1 MTNHAYILSGAR
13 TPIGNFLGS
22 LSALSAVELGARSIE
37 AAVERSGLDVN
48 QFDEVIMGNVLATGL
63 GQAPARQS
71 ALSAGLNPTIAAVT
85 VNKVCGSGLKSVMM
99 AAQAIRCGDANA
111 VVAGG
116 MESMSNVPHYARRL
130 RTGQKLGDLSMVDTM
145 IADGLTCGMESCHM
159 GMHAEYTAT
168 KWDVTREQQ
177 DAFAAESQR
186 LAAAAWEQGWFND
199 EIVKVTV
206 KSRKGESIVE
216 TDECVRGDTTA
227 DGLAKLRPA
236 FDKTGSVTAGN
247 ASTLSDGAAAVV
259 VTNEEIA
266 QQSSAPVKARIL
278 AYHTSGGE
286 PKDLFVAP
294 VAAVQGALKKAN
306 LSADEIDVFEINEA
320 FASQMLACLKQ
331 LNLDPSKVNPQGG
344 GISIGHLSL
353 IHI

>member
-71 ALSAGLNPTIAAVT
+71 ALAAGLNPTIAAVT

-130 RTGQKLGDLSMVDTM
+130 RSGQKLGDLSMVDTM

-159 GMHAEYTAT
+159 GMHAEYTAVSYTHLTLPT
-168 KWDVTREQQ
+168 K
-177 DAFAAESQR
+177 A
-186 LAAAAWEQGWFND
+186 
-199 EIVKVTV
+199 
-206 KSRKGESIVE
+206 
-216 TDECVRGDTTA
+216 
-227 DGLAKLRPA
+227 
-236 FDKTGSVTAGN
+236 
-247 ASTLSDGAAAVV
+247 
-259 VTNEEIA
+259 
-266 QQSSAPVKARIL
+266 
-278 AYHTSGGE
+278 
-286 PKDLFVAP
+286 
-294 VAAVQGALKKAN
+294 
-306 LSADEIDVFEINEA
+306 
-320 FASQMLACLKQ
+320 
-331 LNLDPSKVNPQGG
+331 
-344 GISIGHLSL
+344 
-353 IHI
+353 